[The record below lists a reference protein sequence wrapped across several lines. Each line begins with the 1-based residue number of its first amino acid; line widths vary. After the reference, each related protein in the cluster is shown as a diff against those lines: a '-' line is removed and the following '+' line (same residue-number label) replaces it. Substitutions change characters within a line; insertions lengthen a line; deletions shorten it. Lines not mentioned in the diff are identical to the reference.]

1 MANKKKEVTGRL
13 RVHAKT
19 LITAS
24 ANVNGGHFITEY
36 LPSFEGF
43 PFLPDPLPSV

>member
-1 MANKKKEVTGRL
+1 MATKRKEVTGRL
-13 RVHAKT
+13 RVHAKA

-24 ANVNGGHFITEY
+24 ANANGGHFISEY

-43 PFLPDPLPSV
+43 PFLPDPQSSV